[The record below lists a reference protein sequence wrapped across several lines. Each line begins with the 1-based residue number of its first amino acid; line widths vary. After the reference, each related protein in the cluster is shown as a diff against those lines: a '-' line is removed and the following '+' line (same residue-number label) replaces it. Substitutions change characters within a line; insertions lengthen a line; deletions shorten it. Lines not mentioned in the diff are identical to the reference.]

1 VSARFSQEDYKFLL
15 SENESSVSDALRR
28 AVQFQRESEKFE
40 QLVRKNIAAE
50 IGKIRAE
57 NDGMKDEI
65 RRIVAE
71 AAADM
76 LAEMHKE
83 NAGITQHIDAST
95 QKIGNALLQLF
106 KKYFPGKG

>member
-1 VSARFSQEDYKFLL
+1 MKRHTYSVSARFSQEDYKFLL

-57 NDGMKDEI
+57 N
-65 RRIVAE
+65 
-71 AAADM
+71 AADM